1 MASELIKHVSDASFQ
16 ADVLQASSPV
26 LVDYWAEWCGPC
38 KMIAPILDE
47 VAGAYQGKLQ
57 IAKMNVD
64 ENREIPAKF
73 GIRGIPTL
81 MLFKNGQLAAT
92 KVGAMSKAQLTAFI
106 DQQLA

>member
-1 MASELIKHVSDASFQ
+1 MASELIKHVSDASFE
-16 ADVLQASSPV
+16 ADVLRPGTPV

-47 VAGAYQGKLQ
+47 VAGTYQGKLQ

-81 MLFKNGQLAAT
+81 MLFKDGQLAAT

>member
-1 MASELIKHVSDASFQ
+1 MASALITHVTDATFE
-16 ADVLQASSPV
+16 ADVLQSSQPT

-47 VAGAYQGKLQ
+47 VSASYEGKLRV
-57 IAKMNVD
+57 AKMNVD

-81 MLFKNGQLAAT
+81 MLFKDGQLAAT